1 MVAPVYISLSHLS
14 YQFAS
19 GLTLWNNLN
28 ASFSEP
34 LQALVGIN
42 GIGKSTLGRLLAGEL
57 TPSSGQVFASGR
69 VYYLP
74 QRYPGHDDDP
84 LFKVLGTEH
93 FYRAQ
98 TRIENGLMQEPD
110 YDVLEHHWD
119 WFTRLKQTSDSL
131 NITFQWDL
139 NDTWQQFSGGQ
150 QSQLLR
156 LAALFQQPDFLI
168 LDEPSNHLDRQ
179 QKQNLLEW
187 LLADN
192 GVAKLVI
199 THDRFL
205 LTHIDVFYELSG
217 NGLFRHTGGLEHYL
231 DGRARRLQNQQLRL
245 EQMDRQL
252 KKQQRALQSA
262 VEKNQRRAASGKH
275 RAERQDA
282 SKLEV
287 DFNIESGTKGR
298 SSQLHRHQQ
307 ALADTQVQ
315 RQQRYSE
322 REWRDDIRIELPDSH
337 LPPGKKVI
345 ELNNLV
351 CGYAGFQTRPITL
364 ELAGPVH
371 LQIQGDNGCGK
382 STLLHTLRGHLTA
395 LSGSITC
402 HVQMAYLDQQLSVLQ
417 PEQSSWD
424 NFMRIHPRASPETTG
439 AALAAV
445 GLKAA
450 KHDVEVNLLSGS
462 EQLRAAI
469 AAVLMGPETP
479 QLLLLDEPSNHL
491 DLETAETLISAIN
504 AFAGALIIIS
514 HDDHLLANIRVDQ
527 VVHMSL

>member
-14 YQFAS
+14 YQFTS
-19 GLTLWNNLN
+19 GLTLWNDLN

-57 TPSSGQVFASGR
+57 TPSSGQILASGR

-74 QRYPGHDDDP
+74 QRYFGHANDR
-84 LFKVLGTEH
+84 LFKVLGVEH
-93 FYRAQ
+93 FHRAQ
-98 TRIENGLMQEPD
+98 MHVENGLMQETD

-119 WFTRLKQTSDSL
+119 WLTRLKQTADNL

-168 LDEPSNHLDRQ
+168 LDEPSNHLDRE
-179 QKQNLLEW
+179 QKHNLLEW
-187 LLADN
+187 LLTDN
-192 GVAKLVI
+192 GIAKLVI

-205 LTHIDVFYELSG
+205 LNHIDVLYELSS
-217 NGLFRHTGGLEHYL
+217 NGLFHHTGGLKHYL
-231 DGRARRLQNQQLRL
+231 DNRTQRLQNQQLRL
-245 EQMDRQL
+245 NQMDRQL
-252 KKQQRALQSA
+252 KMQQRALQST
-262 VEKNQRRAASGKH
+262 VEKSQRRAASGK
-275 RAERQDA
+275 RKAERQDT

-287 DFNIESGTKGR
+287 DVNIDSSAKGR

-307 ALADTQVQ
+307 ALADTHAQ

-322 REWRDDIRIELPDSH
+322 LEWRDDIRIELPNSH
-337 LPPGKKVI
+337 LSPGKKVI
-345 ELNNLV
+345 ELHDVV
-351 CGYAGFQTRPITL
+351 CGYTGFQTRAVTF
-364 ELAGPVH
+364 ELIGPVH
-371 LQIQGDNGCGK
+371 LQIQGCNGCGK
-382 STLLHTLRGHLTA
+382 STLLNTLRGNLPV
-395 LSGSITC
+395 LSGSMNR
-402 HVQMAYLDQQLSVLQ
+402 HVHMAYLDQQLSVLQ

-424 NFMRIHPRASPETTG
+424 NFLRMHPRASPQTVGTT
-439 AALAAV
+439 LAAV

-450 KHDVEVNLLSGS
+450 KHDIEVKDLSGS

-491 DLETAETLISAIN
+491 DLETADTLVSAIN
-504 AFAGALIIIS
+504 AFAGALIIVS
-514 HDDHLLANIRVDQ
+514 HDDYLLANIHVDQ
-527 VVHMSL
+527 VICM